1 MKNLAARL
9 LLLAMVMATSGCAG
23 VQSALMP
30 SGEEAIEVD
39 LLFWTITGIS
49 ALITGLVVVLV
60 AVAMYGTPRWRARL
74 DRDWIVW
81 GGGIVFPVVV
91 LTGVFIYGLIVL
103 RSGDVRVREAEAPG
117 ITVVGKRWWWEVVYT
132 GPDGEPVTT
141 ANELRIP
148 AGRPIAIRLE
158 SDNVI
163 HSFWVPRLAG
173 KLDMI
178 PGRSNVL
185 TLQATEPGLSR
196 GQCAEYCG
204 GAHALMAFYVEVL
217 PEEEYDDWLAHEAS
231 DARPPES
238 EQEIR
243 GQEVFMRNGC
253 GACHSIRGTEA
264 NGVIGP
270 DLTHLGSRHSLAA
283 AALPNSKAAIAAW
296 IFENQHIK
304 PENLMPEYRIFE
316 PEELNAVAAYL
327 ESLE

>member
-1 MKNLAARL
+1 MRKLPALVCLLVVALAA
-9 LLLAMVMATSGCAG
+9 SGCG
-23 VQSALMP
+23 GIQSALMP
-30 SGEEAIEVD
+30 RGEEAIEVD
-39 LLFWTITGIS
+39 HLFWTITGIS
-49 ALITGLVVVLV
+49 AVVTALVTILV
-60 AVAMYGTPRWRARL
+60 AVAILGPSRWRGWL

-91 LTGVFIYGLIVL
+91 LTGVFVYGLLVL
-103 RSGDVRVREAEAPG
+103 RAGDVRAKEAEGPG

-132 GPDGEPVTT
+132 GPDGEPVAS

-148 AGRPIAIRLE
+148 AGKPVAIRLE

-163 HSFWVPRLAG
+163 HSFWVPQLAG

-178 PGRSNVL
+178 PGRTNVL
-185 TLQATEPGLSR
+185 TVEAKEPGLAR

-217 PEEEYDDWLAHEAS
+217 PPEEYQEWLAHEAS
-231 DARPPES
+231 DAQPPET
-238 EQEIR
+238 QQQAR
-243 GQEVFMRNGC
+243 GQELFMRSGC

-283 AALPNSKAAIAAW
+283 AALPNTKAAIAAW
-296 IFENQHIK
+296 IVENQHIK
-304 PENLMPEYRIFE
+304 PDNLMPEYRIFE
-316 PEELNAVAAYL
+316 PEELTAVAAYL
-327 ESLE
+327 GSLE